1 MVNKNQKMKII
12 LIILVVILCSISSIS
27 YIFKS
32 SDSPEKKEDEVENAT
47 EVENAVEDL
56 ESIKDRIKKT
66 EKYRE
71 YYRSETNN
79 GITVVGTLM
88 EQMIDVMIA
97 VLKQPLVKE
106 VVSKHVTEKQDAI
119 DIAEYIEMLGKEI
132 VKEVKQTPLLRCGRK
147 MVETCET
154 EVLDSGEELKK
165 CLMVEG
171 DGDAPVNNCDYYVT
185 NHKEIEKGID
195 RATVNLYNK
204 TLSIIEKSE
213 ERDKIYRISKNL
225 ANANKKQYM
234 LSSGIEIDDKY
245 INNNYPE
252 QSYMENVAMAH
263 YKYLGK
269 ELSTTLGESVNVRE
283 LTEDEKPY
291 ISYMMRSQ
299 NPSED
304 DRDDRLIITSSV
316 PPPPP
321 DETSQNVSSSNDMT
335 VVDTSID
342 VGSDI

>member
-1 MVNKNQKMKII
+1 
-12 LIILVVILCSISSIS
+12 
-27 YIFKS
+27 
-32 SDSPEKKEDEVENAT
+32 
-47 EVENAVEDL
+47 
-56 ESIKDRIKKT
+56 
-66 EKYRE
+66 
-71 YYRSETNN
+71 
-79 GITVVGTLM
+79 M

-119 DIAEYIEMLGKEI
+119 DIAEYIELLGKEI
-132 VKEVKQTPLLRCGRK
+132 VKEVKQTPLLRCGRP
-147 MVETCET
+147 MVEKCDTYT
-154 EVLDSGEELKK
+154 YPNGEETQK
-165 CLMVEG
+165 CSMVEG
-171 DGDAPVNNCDYYVT
+171 DGDAPVNNCEYYVE
-185 NHKEIEKGID
+185 NRKEIGKGID

-213 ERDKIYRISKNL
+213 EKDKIYRITKNL
-225 ANANKKQYM
+225 SKANRKQYM
-234 LSSGIEIDDKY
+234 LSSGMKIDDQY
-245 INNNYPE
+245 MDDYFPE

-304 DRDDRLIITSSV
+304 DRDDRLIITSSG

-321 DETSQNVSSSNDMT
+321 DETSENVSSSNDMT

>member
-1 MVNKNQKMKII
+1 MVNKSQKIKIT
-12 LIILVVILCSISSIS
+12 LIILVVVLCSISSIS

-32 SDSPEKKEDEVENAT
+32 SDSPEKKEDEVAVKKED
-47 EVENAVEDL
+47 EVVVKSAVEDL

-106 VVSKHVTEKQDAI
+106 VVSKHITEKQDAI
-119 DIAEYIEMLGKEI
+119 EIAEYIEMLGKEV
-132 VKEVKQTPLLRCGRK
+132 VKEVEQTPILRCGRP
-147 MVETCET
+147 MVEKTK
-154 EVLDSGEELKK
+154 EENGTVSSW
-165 CLMVEG
+165 MEEG
-171 DGDAPVNNCDYYVT
+171 DGDVPVNNCDYYVS

-225 ANANKKQYM
+225 AKANRKQYM

-245 INNNYPE
+245 MNDYFPE
-252 QSYMENVAMAH
+252 QNYMENVAMAH

-269 ELSTTLGESVNVRE
+269 ELSTTLGESINVRE
-283 LTEDEKPY
+283 LTEDEAPY

-321 DETSQNVSSSNDMT
+321 DETSQNVDSIDDMT
-335 VVDTSID
+335 VDDTVIE
-342 VGSDI
+342 VGVSD